1 MREASITRTT
11 KETDIRLSICLD
23 GKGTFEGTSGI
34 GFFDHMLTLFAAHGG
49 FDLKL
54 SAKGDLEVDN
64 HHTVE
69 DIGICLGQAIA
80 KALGDKSGIT
90 RYGTFFCPMDEAL
103 SRIVLDLSGRPYL
116 VFDVDIAVE
125 RIGTFETEMV
135 REFFLALASN
145 SGMTLHIACLY
156 GVNGHHIVESLFK
169 GFGHALGEAVSSEKI
184 RASFPRKESSYENR
198 HHRLRRRKYCQCL
211 SRPEKSWERRHRF
224 LRSPGHCRRGCPHP
238 SGRGRHGRRHEP
250 PHRKRPF
257 RIHQGLG
264 RKRHEAG
271 RHLPWHAGPLRLLH
285 GRRPRRRAR
294 LPSGPHRRN
303 PRCSGAQSPHMGW
316 NELVFARD
324 HWISRG
330 LPAHPYVYFVH
341 SYYKVPA
348 DTEDVIATADY
359 GVPIPAIVGKGNV
372 IGLQFH
378 PEKSGAIGALLLRN
392 ILEWFK
398 L

>member
-80 KALGDKSGIT
+80 KGLGDKSGIT

-145 SGMTLHIACLY
+145 SGMTLHIACLP
-156 GVNGHHIVESLFK
+156 HIVESLFK
-169 GFGHALGEAVSSEKI
+169 GFGHALGEAVS
-184 RASFPRKESSYENR
+184 FRKDKSV
-198 HHRLRRRKYCQCL
+198 L
-211 SRPEKSWERRHRF
+211 STK
-224 LRSPGHCRRGCPHP
+224 GV
-238 SGRGRHGRRHEP
+238 
-250 PHRKRPF
+250 
-257 RIHQGLG
+257 
-264 RKRHEAG
+264 
-271 RHLPWHAGPLRLLH
+271 
-285 GRRPRRRAR
+285 
-294 LPSGPHRRN
+294 
-303 PRCSGAQSPHMGW
+303 
-316 NELVFARD
+316 LV
-324 HWISRG
+324 
-330 LPAHPYVYFVH
+330 
-341 SYYKVPA
+341 
-348 DTEDVIATADY
+348 
-359 GVPIPAIVGKGNV
+359 
-372 IGLQFH
+372 
-378 PEKSGAIGALLLRN
+378 
-392 ILEWFK
+392 
-398 L
+398 